1 MGVTIKI
8 VLLTLLILNRNIMEE
23 NRKTMEPAQY
33 ELFENAQRRIKQKKR
48 LFLHLWVFVLGCI
61 FMVVINKLLYT
72 ETTYNWY
79 IWGILVWTFLFLL
92 HVINVFVIERFMGKE
107 WERKE
112 RQRLVELQQK
122 KILKMEVSVEN
133 ELQKER
139 EKAQKELLKE
149 QTNIANQQKDFLN
162 Q

>member
-1 MGVTIKI
+1 
-8 VLLTLLILNRNIMEE
+8 MEE

-139 EKAQKELLKE
+139 EKAQQELLKE
-149 QTNIANQQKDFLN
+149 QTNIASQQ
-162 Q
+162 

>member
-1 MGVTIKI
+1 
-8 VLLTLLILNRNIMEE
+8 MEE
-23 NRKTMEPAQY
+23 NRKTIEPAQY

>member
-1 MGVTIKI
+1 
-8 VLLTLLILNRNIMEE
+8 MEE

-139 EKAQKELLKE
+139 EKAQQELLKE
-149 QTNIANQQKDFLN
+149 QTNVANQQQDFLN

>member
-1 MGVTIKI
+1 
-8 VLLTLLILNRNIMEE
+8 MEE
-23 NRKTMEPAQY
+23 NRKTIEPAQY

-139 EKAQKELLKE
+139 EKAQQELLKE
-149 QTNIANQQKDFLN
+149 QTNVANQQQDFLN

>member
-1 MGVTIKI
+1 MQ
-8 VLLTLLILNRNIMEE
+8 E
-23 NRKTMEPAQY
+23 NKKTMEPAQY
-33 ELFENAQRRIKQKKR
+33 ELFENAQRRIKQKKL

-61 FMVVINKLLYT
+61 FMVVINKLLYS

-79 IWGILVWTFLFLL
+79 IWGILIWTFLFLL

-122 KILKMEVSVEN
+122 KILKMEASVEK

-139 EKAQKELLKE
+139 EKAQQELLKE
-149 QTNIANQQKDFLN
+149 QTLKEQTDVVIKPQDTQNQ
-162 Q
+162 

>member
-1 MGVTIKI
+1 
-8 VLLTLLILNRNIMEE
+8 MEE

>member
-1 MGVTIKI
+1 MQ
-8 VLLTLLILNRNIMEE
+8 E
-23 NRKTMEPAQY
+23 NKKTMEPAQY
-33 ELFENAQRRIKQKKR
+33 ELFENAQRRIKQKKL
-48 LFLHLWVFVLGCI
+48 LFLHFWIFVLGCV
-61 FMVVINKLLYT
+61 FMVVINKLLYA
-72 ETTYNWY
+72 EVTYNWY

-112 RQRLVELQQK
+112 RQRLVDLQQK
-122 KILKMEVSVEN
+122 KILKMEVNAEK

-139 EKAQKELLKE
+139 EKAQQELLS
-149 QTNIANQQKDFLN
+149 QQASTINQQDVHN

>member
-1 MGVTIKI
+1 
-8 VLLTLLILNRNIMEE
+8 MEE
-23 NRKTMEPAQY
+23 NRKTIEPAQY

-149 QTNIANQQKDFLN
+149 QTNVANQQQDFLN

>member
-1 MGVTIKI
+1 
-8 VLLTLLILNRNIMEE
+8 MEE

-48 LFLHLWVFVLGCI
+48 LFLHLWVFILGCI

-139 EKAQKELLKE
+139 EKAQQELLRE
-149 QTNIANQQKDFLN
+149 QTNVANQQQDFLN
-162 Q
+162 K

>member
-1 MGVTIKI
+1 
-8 VLLTLLILNRNIMEE
+8 MEE

-48 LFLHLWVFVLGCI
+48 LFLHLWVFILGCI

-122 KILKMEVSVEN
+122 KILKMEFSVEN

-149 QTNIANQQKDFLN
+149 QTNIVNQQQDFPN

>member
-1 MGVTIKI
+1 
-8 VLLTLLILNRNIMEE
+8 
-23 NRKTMEPAQY
+23 MEPAQY
-33 ELFENAQRRIKQKKR
+33 ELFENAQRRIKQKKL

-61 FMVVINKLLYT
+61 FMVVINKLLYS

-79 IWGILVWTFLFLL
+79 IWGILIWTFLFLL

-122 KILKMEVSVEN
+122 KILKMEASVEK

-139 EKAQKELLKE
+139 EKAQQELLKE
-149 QTNIANQQKDFLN
+149 QTLKEQTDVVTKPQDTQNQ
-162 Q
+162 

>member
-1 MGVTIKI
+1 MQ
-8 VLLTLLILNRNIMEE
+8 E
-23 NRKTMEPAQY
+23 NKKTMEPAQY
-33 ELFENAQRRIKQKKR
+33 ELFENAQRRIKQKKL

-61 FMVVINKLLYT
+61 FMVVINKLLYS

-79 IWGILVWTFLFLL
+79 IWGILIWTFLFFL

-122 KILKMEVSVEN
+122 KILKMEASVEK

-139 EKAQKELLKE
+139 EKAQQELLKE
-149 QTNIANQQKDFLN
+149 QTLKEQTDVVIKPQDTQNQ
-162 Q
+162 

>member
-1 MGVTIKI
+1 
-8 VLLTLLILNRNIMEE
+8 MEE

-139 EKAQKELLKE
+139 EKAQQELLKE
-149 QTNIANQQKDFLN
+149 QTNIVNQQKDFLN

>member
-1 MGVTIKI
+1 
-8 VLLTLLILNRNIMEE
+8 MEE

-48 LFLHLWVFVLGCI
+48 LFLHLWVFILGCI

-139 EKAQKELLKE
+139 EKAQQELLKE
-149 QTNIANQQKDFLN
+149 QTNVANQQ
-162 Q
+162 

>member
-1 MGVTIKI
+1 
-8 VLLTLLILNRNIMEE
+8 MEE
-23 NRKTMEPAQY
+23 NRKTIEPAQY

-139 EKAQKELLKE
+139 EKAQQELLKE

>member
-1 MGVTIKI
+1 
-8 VLLTLLILNRNIMEE
+8 MEE

-139 EKAQKELLKE
+139 EKAQQELLKE
-149 QTNIANQQKDFLN
+149 QTNVANQQKDFLN

>member
-1 MGVTIKI
+1 
-8 VLLTLLILNRNIMEE
+8 MEE

-139 EKAQKELLKE
+139 EKAQKELLEE

>member
-1 MGVTIKI
+1 
-8 VLLTLLILNRNIMEE
+8 MEE

-48 LFLHLWVFVLGCI
+48 LFLHLWVFILGCI

-139 EKAQKELLKE
+139 EKAQQELLKE

>member
-1 MGVTIKI
+1 MQ
-8 VLLTLLILNRNIMEE
+8 E
-23 NRKTMEPAQY
+23 NKKTMEPAQY
-33 ELFENAQRRIKQKKR
+33 ELFENAQRRIKQKKL

-61 FMVVINKLLYT
+61 FMVVINKLLYSD
-72 ETTYNWY
+72 TTYNWY

-112 RQRLVELQQK
+112 RQRLVDLQQK
-122 KILKMEVSVEN
+122 KILKMEASVEK

-139 EKAQKELLKE
+139 EKAQQELLKE
-149 QTNIANQQKDFLN
+149 QTNVVIKPQDIQNQ
-162 Q
+162 

>member
-1 MGVTIKI
+1 MQ
-8 VLLTLLILNRNIMEE
+8 E
-23 NRKTMEPAQY
+23 NKKTMEPAQY
-33 ELFENAQRRIKQKKR
+33 ELFENAQRRIKQKKL

-61 FMVVINKLLYT
+61 FMVVINKLLYS

-79 IWGILVWTFLFLL
+79 IWGILIWTFLFLL

-122 KILKMEVSVEN
+122 KILKMEASVEK

-139 EKAQKELLKE
+139 EKAQQELLKE
-149 QTNIANQQKDFLN
+149 QTLKEQTDVVTKPQDTQNQ
-162 Q
+162 

>member
-1 MGVTIKI
+1 
-8 VLLTLLILNRNIMEE
+8 MEE

-48 LFLHLWVFVLGCI
+48 LFLHLWVFILGCI

-139 EKAQKELLKE
+139 EKAQQELLKE
-149 QTNIANQQKDFLN
+149 QTNVANQQQDFLN

>member
-1 MGVTIKI
+1 
-8 VLLTLLILNRNIMEE
+8 MEE

-48 LFLHLWVFVLGCI
+48 LFLHLWVFILGCI

-139 EKAQKELLKE
+139 EKAQQELLKE
-149 QTNIANQQKDFLN
+149 QTNVANQQKDFLN

>member
-1 MGVTIKI
+1 
-8 VLLTLLILNRNIMEE
+8 MEE
-23 NRKTMEPAQY
+23 NRKTIEPAQY

-139 EKAQKELLKE
+139 EKAQQELLKE
-149 QTNIANQQKDFLN
+149 QTDVANQQ
-162 Q
+162 

>member
-1 MGVTIKI
+1 
-8 VLLTLLILNRNIMEE
+8 MEE

-139 EKAQKELLKE
+139 EKAQQELLKE